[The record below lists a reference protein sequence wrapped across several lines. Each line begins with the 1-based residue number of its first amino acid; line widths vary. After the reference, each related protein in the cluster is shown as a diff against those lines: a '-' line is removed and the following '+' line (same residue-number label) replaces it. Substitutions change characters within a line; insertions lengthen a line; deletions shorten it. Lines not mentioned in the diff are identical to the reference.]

1 MMQYINSR
9 PQDIKVSLNFDSLF
23 CQQYCICFHQFGA
36 FPLPD
41 CMRLRSFL
49 SRAASSCGDNTAHS
63 QQAIEHV
70 AYMIPSAY
78 PKYLQSISMSSKI
91 NFRIHIIYKQ
101 FFMEA
106 NLCIKIELIYLENNM
121 TVRYPL

>member
-1 MMQYINSR
+1 
-9 PQDIKVSLNFDSLF
+9 
-23 CQQYCICFHQFGA
+23 
-36 FPLPD
+36 
-41 CMRLRSFL
+41 
-49 SRAASSCGDNTAHS
+49 
-63 QQAIEHV
+63 
-70 AYMIPSAY
+70 MIPSAY

-106 NLCIKIELIYLENNM
+106 NLCIKIELIYLENNT